1 MAYEY
6 YMTRRF
12 SSTSELNNFLN
23 GTELK
28 SGSATYA
35 SSGTTLTDSSG
46 GFGTNTYDLKRI
58 VISESG
64 TELTVNDTTSNTVI
78 ELSGAASGISN
89 GATVSYKIYSNDEIA
104 SGAIVSI
111 QQDHSNLWVLVY
123 KTTTAGF

>member
-28 SGSATYA
+28 AGSVVYDDA
-35 SSGTTLTDSSG
+35 SSGTLTDASG
-46 GFGTNTYDLKRI
+46 GFGTNTYNTKRL
-58 VISESG
+58 VISSVS
-64 TELTVNDTTSNTVI
+64 TEFTVGSTTSDTVI
-78 ELSGAASGISN
+78 VPSAETGLVN
-89 GATVSYKIYSNDEIA
+89 GTTYAYKIYNNDEIA
-104 SGAIVSI
+104 STAIVSI

-123 KTTTAGF
+123 KTDTAGF